1 MYVYILRFIITLKL
15 WLIFY
20 IIEVKILDLLFFKKK
35 TLSVELIKKK
45 KKKKTNKQTII
56 LYARKKKKKIKLE
69 TTKQRLTRRLK
80 PVTPEREM
88 AIALLERA
96 SSPRWPTIIIE
107 MISNMYCD
115 RATATIG
122 PAKEPNFLSSSVK
135 VAHVRDDGFVSDL
148 LLPSSW
154 IPFANKLSSM
164 SLSISV
170 SRETLWSQRPH

>member
-1 MYVYILRFIITLKL
+1 M
-15 WLIFY
+15 
-20 IIEVKILDLLFFKKK
+20 
-35 TLSVELIKKK
+35 
-45 KKKKTNKQTII
+45 
-56 LYARKKKKKIKLE
+56 E

-96 SSPRWPTIIIE
+96 SSPRWSTIIIE

-122 PAKEPNFLSSSVK
+122 PAKEPNLLSSSMK

-148 LLPSSW
+148 LLPSSC

-170 SRETLWSQRPH
+170 SWNSLVSTASLAKAWNKRDRERRKCLELLDFGGIYHFVGYVCLWN

>member
-1 MYVYILRFIITLKL
+1 MYVYILPFIITLKF

-45 KKKKTNKQTII
+45 KTNNNPI
-56 LYARKKKKKIKLE
+56 RKKEKKNIKLE

>member
-45 KKKKTNKQTII
+45 KTNNNPI
-56 LYARKKKKKIKLE
+56 RKKEKKNIKLE

-170 SRETLWSQRPH
+170 SCETLWSQRPH